1 LNTKEGFLVSAYS
14 VARTSMPFATWPEA
28 QAVSAWPGR
37 GSSADGNDGAGAG
50 EAAGAGGREGAGAGG
65 REGAGFGAGGGEA
78 PGKGIG
84 GDSTGGGVTDWAT
97 AVAPKAATIPTAIQ
111 ITSPTR
117 SKPAQLITGQF
128 RRRTV
133 SERPFGKIGRAILR
147 PDSPRGAS

>member
-1 LNTKEGFLVSAYS
+1 
-14 VARTSMPFATWPEA
+14 MPFATWPEA

-50 EAAGAGGREGAGAGG
+50 EAAGAGARA
-65 REGAGFGAGGGEA
+65 GAGFGAGGGEA

-128 RRRTV
+128 
-133 SERPFGKIGRAILR
+133 
-147 PDSPRGAS
+147 